1 MRNWGSQQSDMQ
13 CSYIIKQT
21 SFDTS
26 CAGRLRRGATSLFA
40 IFSCIH
46 NAKSW
51 EKQNNA
57 NEFNRPVNS
66 FRQDTKKNR
75 LIPIATC
82 NITNL
87 RFRSVL
93 PEISF
98 SLLEKR
104 RVDKEKGQQKTI
116 ATAYQ
121 ITSEHSHAVM
131 AYVEISRSGGVFRR
145 YSNILTYFLPITNN
159 VAIFIVVP
167 CLRRNHLVSA
177 AWCVRR

>member
-1 MRNWGSQQSDMQ
+1 MEPPRYSPYFLA
-13 CSYIIKQT
+13 YITQKAERSKIMQT
-21 SFDTS
+21 SSIDQSIALGKT
-26 CAGRLRRGATSLFA
+26 
-40 IFSCIH
+40 
-46 NAKSW
+46 
-51 EKQNNA
+51 Q
-57 NEFNRPVNS
+57 
-66 FRQDTKKNR
+66 KNR